1 MSLDRHDFPSGPRAL
16 LAADRDREA
25 ALDVLAEAVSDGRL
39 TLEEYSGRADL
50 ALRARTHAEL
60 ELLTGDLRA
69 PRYALTAAAPERV
82 SAILGHEIRRG
93 RWNVPGRLYVRSL
106 FGECE
111 IELHEASLDSRL
123 TRIEVTAVLGAVILT
138 VPDGVEVR
146 LSGRA
151 ILGGTSTSLRTP
163 IAADAPV
170 IEIHARIFM
179 GELRVRRPTRR
190 QRLRRLLDN
199 RA

>member
-1 MSLDRHDFPSGPRAL
+1 MSLDHRDFPSGAL
-16 LAADRDREA
+16 RAADRDREA
-25 ALDVLAEAVSDGRL
+25 TLELLAEAASDGRL

-60 ELLTGDLRA
+60 ELLTSDLRA
-69 PRYALTAAAPERV
+69 PRDALAAAAPERV

-93 RWNVPGRLYVRSL
+93 RWNVPDRLNVRSL

-111 IELHEASLDSRL
+111 LELHEASLNPRL
-123 TRIEVTAVLGAVILT
+123 TRIEVTAVFGAVIVT

-151 ILGGTSTSLRTP
+151 ILGSTSTSLRTP
-163 IAADAPV
+163 IADDAPV
-170 IEIHARIFM
+170 IEIHAKVFL
-179 GELRVRRPTRR
+179 GELRVRYPTRR
-190 QRLRRLLDN
+190 QRLRRLLGS